1 MILRRKTMQTPSEAV
16 WKLCKGIDEN
26 EKVGQTWLM
35 TKSNQAYPTD
45 LNDTEWRQI
54 APYLPG
60 AKPTGRPREI
70 AWREIM
76 NGIFYMVKNGCVW
89 RALPHDLP
97 AWQTVYYYF
106 RLFQKSQLW
115 EKLNTIIREG
125 VRVKE
130 GREPQAS
137 AMIIDS
143 QSAKSAEGG
152 EKIGFDGGK
161 LVKGRKRNLITDT
174 IGLVVLA
181 KVTAANVQ
189 DVHAGKQI
197 LTELKKRTELIIRLR
212 KIFADGG
219 YRGELI
225 DWVKDQLHSEME
237 IVLKLG
243 EQKGF
248 QVLPKRWVI
257 ERTNAWVTRNRR
269 MARDYE
275 RLPETSESF
284 IYILMI
290 RLGLRRLVRT

>member
-1 MILRRKTMQTPSEAV
+1 MA
-16 WKLCKGIDEN
+16 
-26 EKVGQTWLM
+26 
-35 TKSNQAYPTD
+35 KSNQTYPTD
-45 LNDTEWRQI
+45 LNDTEWAQI
-54 APYLPG
+54 APYLP
-60 AKPTGRPREI
+60 KPKTTGRPREI
-70 AWREIM
+70 AWRDIM

-106 RLFQKSQLW
+106 RLFQKDLSW
-115 EKLNTIIREG
+115 EKLNTIIRER
-125 VRVKE
+125 VRVKA

-152 EKIGFDGGK
+152 EEIGFDGGK
-161 LVKGRKRNLITDT
+161 RVKGRKRNLITDT
-174 IGLVVLA
+174 LGLVVLA

-189 DVHAGKQI
+189 GVHAGKQT
-197 LTELKKRTELIIRLR
+197 LMALKDRTELITRLK

-219 YRGELI
+219 YRGELL
-225 DWVKDQLHSEME
+225 DWVMSELHAEME

-243 EQKGF
+243 DQKGF
-248 QVLPKRWVI
+248 QVVPKRWAV
-257 ERTNAWVTRNRR
+257 ERTNAWVSRNRR

-275 RLPETSESF
+275 RLTETSESF

-290 RLGLRRLVRT
+290 RLGLRRLARPQ

>member
-1 MILRRKTMQTPSEAV
+1 
-16 WKLCKGIDEN
+16 
-26 EKVGQTWLM
+26 
-35 TKSNQAYPTD
+35 
-45 LNDTEWRQI
+45 
-54 APYLPG
+54 
-60 AKPTGRPREI
+60 
-70 AWREIM
+70 M

-115 EKLNTIIREG
+115 EKLNTIIRER

-181 KVTAANVQ
+181 KITAANVQ

-197 LTELKKRTELIIRLR
+197 LVELKKRNELIVRLR

-219 YRGELI
+219 YRGELV
-225 DWVKDQLHSEME
+225 DWVKNELSSELE

-243 EQKGF
+243 DQKGF
-248 QVLPKRWVI
+248 QVLPKRWVV

-275 RLPETSESF
+275 RLAETSESF

-290 RLGLRRLVRT
+290 RLGLRRLARI

>member
-1 MILRRKTMQTPSEAV
+1 
-16 WKLCKGIDEN
+16 
-26 EKVGQTWLM
+26 M

-45 LNDTEWRQI
+45 VNDTEWMQI
-54 APYLPG
+54 APYLPE
-60 AKPTGRPREI
+60 AKATGRPREI
-70 AWREIM
+70 PWREIM
-76 NGIFYMVKNGCVW
+76 NGMFYMVKNGCVW

-106 RLFQKSQLW
+106 RLFQKSQLL
-115 EKLNTIIREG
+115 ENLNMIIRER
-125 VRVKE
+125 VRMKE

-197 LTELKKRTELIIRLR
+197 LIELKKRTELIARLR

-219 YRGELI
+219 YRGELVN
-225 DWVKDQLHSEME
+225 WVKTEFNAEME

-243 EQKGF
+243 DKKGF

-269 MARDYE
+269 MTRDYE
-275 RLPETSESF
+275 RLAETSESF

-290 RLGLRRLVRT
+290 RLGLRRLAKI

>member
-1 MILRRKTMQTPSEAV
+1 
-16 WKLCKGIDEN
+16 
-26 EKVGQTWLM
+26 M
-35 TKSNQAYPTD
+35 TKSKQAYPTD
-45 LNDTEWRQI
+45 LNDTEWVQI
-54 APYLPG
+54 APYLPE
-60 AKPTGRPREI
+60 AKSTGRPREI
-70 AWREIM
+70 PWREIM
-76 NGIFYMVKNGCVW
+76 NGMFYMVKNGCVW

-106 RLFQKSQLW
+106 RLFQKSLLW
-115 EKLNTIIREG
+115 ENLNTIIRER

-152 EKIGFDGGK
+152 EKVGFDGGK

-197 LTELKKRTELIIRLR
+197 LIELKKRTELITRLR

-219 YRGELI
+219 YRGELVN
-225 DWVKDQLHSEME
+225 WVKNELHAEME
-237 IVLKLG
+237 VVLKLG
-243 EQKGF
+243 DKKGF

-275 RLPETSESF
+275 RLTETSEAF

-290 RLGLRRLVRT
+290 RLGLRRLTHI

>member
-1 MILRRKTMQTPSEAV
+1 
-16 WKLCKGIDEN
+16 
-26 EKVGQTWLM
+26 M
-35 TKSNQAYPTD
+35 TKSNQSYPTD
-45 LNDTEWRQI
+45 LNDTEWAQI
-54 APYLPG
+54 APYLPEP
-60 AKPTGRPREI
+60 KSTGRPREI
-70 AWREIM
+70 PWREIL
-76 NGIFYMVKNGCVW
+76 NGLFYIVKNGCSW

-97 AWQTVYYYF
+97 IWQTVYYYF
-106 RLFQKSQLW
+106 RFFQKNQMWEQL
-115 EKLNTIIREG
+115 NRIIRER

-152 EKIGFDGGK
+152 EEIGFDGGK
-161 LVKGRKRNLITDT
+161 FVRGRKRTLVTDT

-181 KVTAANVQ
+181 KVTAANLA

-197 LTELKKRTELIIRLR
+197 LTELKEKPELIERLL

-219 YRGELI
+219 YRGELVS
-225 DWVKDQLHSEME
+225 WVLEELHADME
-237 IVLKLG
+237 IVLNLA

-248 QVLPKRWVI
+248 QVIPKRWVI
-257 ERTNAWVTRNRR
+257 ERTNAWITRNRR

-275 RLPETSESF
+275 RLTETSEAF

-290 RLGLRRLVRT
+290 RIAFVVLLALKSF